1 MPELVYPV
9 TLRPGG
15 VKVLARNGVE
25 LSPVPTEG
33 AVWPVPVLIVLPG
46 VMVLGAGPIT
56 VEVGVPIIAPG
67 APEAGAGARAG
78 AVLTPAP
85 PPVTP
90 AADPEEVPEGV
101 EAAPTPAPAA
111 PGAALGAVA
120 LPLVP

>member
-1 MPELVYPV
+1 VPELVYPV

-67 APEAGAGARAG
+67 APEADTG

-85 PPVTP
+85 PLVP
-90 AADPEEVPEGV
+90 AAAPEEVPDGV
-101 EAAPTPAPAA
+101 EAAPTAA
-111 PGAALGAVA
+111 PGAAVGAVA